1 MRRFFLRLADVC
13 RSGRRERELTREL
26 AAHLQL
32 LEDDFIR
39 RGRTVDEARVEAR
52 RALGS
57 AALAADLHRDA
68 RSFAWI
74 DDARRDVRYAIRTL
88 RRAPVFTAV
97 AVATLA
103 LGIGASTAIFTL
115 IDRVLLQ
122 TLPVRD
128 AGTLVLLGDARG
140 SGTAVGTQSGS
151 FTLFSYDLYRQIAAV
166 GALDRLCAVQ
176 SSKARASIRRPG
188 GDVSAPVW
196 TKLVS
201 GNYFD
206 VLGTHAALGRLLRP
220 SDDAAGAPRVAVVS
234 FQYFRERMHADPS
247 AVGSVVH
254 VNRVP
259 VTIVGVAAPEFY
271 GETLEA
277 DSPGFWIPIAA
288 DRDLNGAAAL
298 VDAPDRHWLYL
309 IGRVAPGTTV
319 ADAQARVSGA
329 LREWLRSREGGVL
342 SADDEAEIARTHVDF
357 TPAGRGVAR
366 TQRTYG
372 FVLRLLFAISATVLV
387 IACANIAS
395 LLLARA
401 AARERDRSIRLALG
415 ASRGRLVRQSL
426 TESLTLALAGGAL
439 GVVVAPAA
447 ADALVALAFRGS
459 DVLPVATTLDAR
471 VLGFAFGASCAAA
484 LLFGVLPAIR
494 GDAETAVRPRRL
506 AWANALVV
514 GQVAL
519 SVVVLAAAGAL
530 TRSLINLARQ
540 QFGFTTDRVLV
551 ATIDP
556 ARAGYDA
563 ARLGALYD
571 QITARLTSLPGVSA
585 AALSYYSPFNECC
598 WSFTISVDGV
608 RGPYDGRSA
617 MLNRV
622 SPAYFTTLGTRLLRG
637 RVFDARDTPTSAHV
651 AVVND
656 AFVQKYLTGTD
667 PIGRR
672 FGIGG
677 DTRRGDLEIV
687 GVVENAKYDSPR
699 DRDEPMAFMP
709 LLQPARRTSSTY
721 ADDED
726 GGESQFARTIEV
738 RAAADPVAVAAGVR
752 QALAAI
758 DPDLAVLR
766 IDTMAADV
774 DRALARENVVAV
786 LASSFG
792 LVALVVTCV
801 GLYGLTAY
809 RVERRT
815 REIGIR
821 VALGAQRSTMMA
833 LVIRGVLLHGAA
845 GLAIGVPA
853 AFLAIRA
860 IASVLYGVSP
870 ADPRDAAVGGAIL
883 LVCMAVAGYPPARRA
898 SRVDPIEALREE

>member
-1 MRRFFLRLADVC
+1 MRRFFMRLADVF
-13 RSGRRERELTREL
+13 RSGRRGRDLTREL
-26 AAHLQL
+26 DAHLQL
-32 LEDDFIR
+32 LEDDFVR
-39 RGRTVDEARVEAR
+39 RGRAVEQARAEAR

-74 DDARRDVRYAIRTL
+74 DDAQRDVRYAIRTL
-88 RRAPVFTAV
+88 RRSPAFTAV

-122 TLPVRD
+122 PLPVRD
-128 AGTLVLLGDARG
+128 AGDLVLLGDARG
-140 SGTAVGTQSGS
+140 SGTAVGDQGGS
-151 FTLFSYDLYRQIAAV
+151 FTLFSYDLYRHIGAA

-176 SSKARASIRRPG
+176 SSKSRASIRSG
-188 GDVSAPVW
+188 GGVSEPAW

-206 VLGTHAALGRLLRP
+206 VLGTQPALGRLLRP
-220 SDDAAGAPRVAVVS
+220 SDDAAGAPHVAVVS

-288 DRDLNGAAAL
+288 DRELNGAAAL

-329 LREWLRSREGGVL
+329 LREWLRWREGAVL
-342 SADDEAEIARTHVDF
+342 SPKDEAEIARTHVEF

-387 IACANIAS
+387 IACANIAG
-395 LLLARA
+395 LLLARG

-439 GVVVAPAA
+439 GVIVAPASA
-447 ADALVALAFRGS
+447 ATLVALAFRGS

-471 VLGFAFGASCAAA
+471 VLGFAFAASGAAA
-484 LLFGVLPAIR
+484 LLFGILPAIR
-494 GDAETAVRPRRL
+494 GGAEAPTRPRRL

-556 ARAGYDA
+556 ARAGYGQ
-563 ARLGALYD
+563 ARLGALYN

-598 WSFTISVDGV
+598 WSFTISVAGV

-622 SPAYFTTLGTRLLRG
+622 SPAYFTALGTRLLRG
-637 RVFDARDTPTSAHV
+637 RIFDERDTPTSAHV

-656 AFVQKYLTGTD
+656 AFVQKYLAGTN

-677 DTRRGDLEIV
+677 DRRRGDLEIV

-699 DRDEPMAFMP
+699 DRDEAMAFMP
-709 LLQPARRTSSTY
+709 LLQPARPH
-721 ADDED
+721 ADDPD
-726 GGESQFARTIEV
+726 GGESQFARAIEV
-738 RAAADPVAVAAGVR
+738 RAASDPAAVAAGVR

-766 IDTMAADV
+766 LDTMTADV

-792 LVALVVTCV
+792 VLALVVTCV

-821 VALGAQRSTMMA
+821 VALGARRGTMMA
-833 LVIRGVLLHGAA
+833 MVVRGVLLHGAV
-845 GLAIGVPA
+845 GLAIGIPA
-853 AFLAIRA
+853 ALLAIRA

-870 ADPRDAAVGGAIL
+870 ADPRDAALAGAVL

-898 SRVDPIEALREE
+898 SRVDPIDALREE

>member
-1 MRRFFLRLADVC
+1 MRRFLLRLVDVC
-13 RSGRRERELTREL
+13 RSGRRERELSREL
-26 AAHLQL
+26 ASHLAL
-32 LEDDFIR
+32 LEDDLVR
-39 RGRTVDEARVEAR
+39 RGLTCEQARVEAR

-57 AALAADLHRDA
+57 AALTADLHRDA

-74 DDARRDVRYAIRTL
+74 DDAQRDVRYAIRTL
-88 RRAPVFTAV
+88 RRSPGFTTV

-122 TLPVRD
+122 SLPVRD
-128 AGTLVLLGDARG
+128 AGALVLLGDARG
-140 SGTAVGTQSGS
+140 AGTAIGSQDGS
-151 FTLFSYDLYRQIAAV
+151 FTLFSYDLYRHLDAV
-166 GALDRLCAVQ
+166 GALEQVCAVQ
-176 SSKARASIRRPG
+176 SSKSRASVRRAG
-188 GDVSAPVW
+188 TGVSDAAW

-201 GNYFD
+201 GGYFE
-206 VLGTHAALGRLLRP
+206 VLGTRPALGRLLAP
-220 SDDAAGAPRVAVVS
+220 SDEAAGAPPVAVVS
-234 FQYFRERMHADPS
+234 FRYFKERMNSDPA
-247 AVGSVVH
+247 AVLSVVH

-277 DSPGFWIPIAA
+277 DPPSFWIPVTA
-288 DRDLNGAAAL
+288 DRELNGAAAII
-298 VDAPDRHWLYL
+298 DAPDRHWLYL
-309 IGRVAPGTTV
+309 IGRVAPNTTI
-319 ADAQARVSGA
+319 ADAQARVSAA

-342 SADDEAEIARTHVDF
+342 SPGIEAEIARSHVDF
-357 TPAGRGVAR
+357 TPAGRGVTR

-395 LLLARA
+395 LLLARGA
-401 AARERDRSIRLALG
+401 AQDKERSVRLALG
-415 ASRGRLVRQSL
+415 ASRGRLIRQSL
-426 TESLTLALAGGAL
+426 TESLTLALAGGAVGAL
-439 GVVVAPAA
+439 IAPAS
-447 ADALVALAFRGS
+447 ADALVSLAFRGS
-459 DVLPVATTLDAR
+459 EALPVATTPDAR
-471 VLGFAFGASCAAA
+471 VLAFAFALSCGAA

-494 GDAETAVRPRRL
+494 GAADTALRQPRRL

-519 SVVVLAAAGAL
+519 SVVVLASAGAL

-540 QFGFTTDRVLV
+540 QFGFNSDRVLV
-551 ATIDP
+551 VTIDP
-556 ARAGYDA
+556 ARAGYDYG
-563 ARLGALYD
+563 RLGPLYR
-571 QITARLTSLPGVSA
+571 QITARLTALPGVSR

-598 WSFTISVDGV
+598 WSFSISVEGT
-608 RGPYDGRSA
+608 RGPNDGRSA

-622 SPAYFTTLGTRLLRG
+622 SPGYFATLGTRLLRG
-637 RVFDARDTPTSAHV
+637 RAFDERDAPASTRV

-656 AFVQKYLTGTD
+656 AFVRRYLPGSD

-699 DRDEPMAFMP
+699 DRDEAMAFMP
-709 LLQPARRTSSTY
+709 LLQPY
-721 ADDED
+721 PDDPD
-726 GGESQFARTIEV
+726 DGESQFARTIEV
-738 RAAADPVAVAAGVR
+738 RAAAAPTAVAAGVR
-752 QALAAI
+752 EALAAI
-758 DPDLAVLR
+758 DPDLPVLR
-766 IDTMAADV
+766 VDTMTADV
-774 DRALARENVVAV
+774 GRALSRENVVAV
-786 LASSFG
+786 LATSFG
-792 LVALVVTCV
+792 VLALVVTCV

-821 VALGAQRSTMMA
+821 VALGAQRATMMTM
-833 LVIRGVLLHGAA
+833 VIRDVVLQGAL
-845 GLAIGVPA
+845 GLSIGIPA
-853 AFLAIRA
+853 AFLAIRV

-870 ADPRDAAVGGAIL
+870 VDSQDTALAGVIL
-883 LVCMAVAGYPPARRA
+883 LICMTAAGYPPARRA